1 MNTTTL
7 TLATKEF
14 RSYFQSTI
22 AYIFITLFLVLTQ
35 WLFFQGF
42 FVIGQAT
49 MRDFFALIP
58 IVFLLFVPAATMRLW
73 AEEKKLGTVELLL
86 TLPVTDWQ
94 AVLGKFLAAWAF
106 LAVTVLLTLPLTL
119 TVVSLGNPDNGAL
132 IGGYLGSLL
141 LGGAYIAIGLWA
153 SSLTQNQIVA
163 FIVTVVICFVL
174 YIIGDPIVL
183 GSIRDIIG
191 HGDRADAVVA
201 FFAGL
206 SLSAHFES
214 IGRGVV
220 DSRDILYYLSVI
232 AFFLFLNVRSIESRK
247 WS

>member
-49 MRDFFALIP
+49 MRDFFSLIP
-58 IVFLLFVPAATMRLW
+58 IVFLLFVPAATMRMW

-106 LAVTVLLTLPLTL
+106 LGVTVLLTLPLTL
-119 TVVSLGNPDNGAL
+119 TVVNLGNPDNGAL

-183 GSIRDIIG
+183 SSIPK
-191 HGDRADAVVA
+191 ALAP

>member
-1 MNTTTL
+1 MNTTTW
-7 TLATKEF
+7 TLAIKEF

-132 IGGYLGSLL
+132 VGGYLGSLL

-163 FIVTVVICFVL
+163 FIVTVVLCFVL

-183 GSIRDIIG
+183 SSIPK
-191 HGDRADAVVA
+191 ALAP